1 MMRRNDADKEKC
13 NVDNMMVIM
22 MLAIAKSDGARIWRL
37 PTEYESIISV
47 TTCSLFCWV
56 ARTLLRPV
64 EEFHKILIFGFQF
77 NSGNSNSVPGNENG
91 PPFVDKDA
99 KFLLLPVLIVFL
111 AHCRAH
117 AVVLTMAL
125 KSIWIVWSVNV
136 TSYCF
141 DIVTIT
147 ICLSYFWYIRYEC
160 LDCIYLY

>member
-1 MMRRNDADKEKC
+1 MSRNDAYKEKC

-22 MLAIAKSDGARIWRL
+22 ILAITKSDGARIWRM
-37 PTEYESIISV
+37 PTEYELIIIV
-47 TTCSLFCWV
+47 TTWSLFCWV
-56 ARTLLRPV
+56 ARTLLRPE

-77 NSGNSNSVPGNENG
+77 NSGNSNTKRKWYP

-136 TSYCF
+136 TLYWF